1 MGSVFTSA
9 RHTVHSLV
17 STQLSAWGTYWRIS
31 YFNVKN
37 RPFYPVWILLGLAER
52 VHTQIHCSL
61 SRRCRDCVLSETSRL
76 CDTWVALN
84 FWAGLLFQASP
95 GCRMWGG
102 GVQMQSTCRDSFTPV
117 AATKAKHFHLFGW
130 KVNVLSVILEV
141 MFLAGPRL
149 DYNRPLSLFVNAL
162 ANQIGQTRSHT
173 SLERLWQ
180 PALSHNSSVHS
191 LRVNVSQFQEEAL
204 DSKCECKNTCCS
216 IKWSWCR
223 VGWLWHSLSMGSVS
237 DWHRHVSSQL
247 VVGSAAPHESFWNFL
262 VSGGCSLLF
271 FSSFKW
277 SRIGVWLLSHD
288 NISPP
293 PPPLAVRWSYFSNS
307 PVVLSP
313 FVPLFWLHPRECR
326 EIDSNW
332 FSGGQEEAVGIQGKE
347 QEKTE
352 TERCELR
359 GVGPR
364 A

>member
-1 MGSVFTSA
+1 MSGSKF
-9 RHTVHSLV
+9 L
-17 STQLSAWGTYWRIS
+17 GRIIIS
-31 YFNVKN
+31 SFSWLQDV
-37 RPFYPVWILLGLAER
+37 R
-52 VHTQIHCSL
+52 
-61 SRRCRDCVLSETSRL
+61 
-76 CDTWVALN
+76 
-84 FWAGLLFQASP
+84 
-95 GCRMWGG
+95 GG

-117 AATKAKHFHLFGW
+117 AATIAKHFHLFGW

-149 DYNRPLSLFVNAL
+149 DHNRPLSLFVNAL

-262 VSGGCSLLF
+262 VSGRCSLLF

-293 PPPLAVRWSYFSNS
+293 PPP
-307 PVVLSP
+307 
-313 FVPLFWLHPRECR
+313 PR
-326 EIDSNW
+326 
-332 FSGGQEEAVGIQGKE
+332 GTV
-347 QEKTE
+347 
-352 TERCELR
+352 ELL
-359 GVGPR
+359 
-364 A
+364 